1 MRDVVLATTGI
12 YGEGE
17 GEGEG
22 KVEIGLWGAAVVGIE

>member
-12 YGEGE
+12 YGE